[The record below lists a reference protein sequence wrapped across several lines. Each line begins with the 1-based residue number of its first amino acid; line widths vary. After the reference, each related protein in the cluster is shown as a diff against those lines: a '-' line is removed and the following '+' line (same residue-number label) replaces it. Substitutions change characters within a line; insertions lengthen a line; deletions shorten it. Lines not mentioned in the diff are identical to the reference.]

1 MEWEHSSFVN
11 QKSCQGC
18 HMSRTDG
25 VIMTTRPPWYSVK
38 RDNFALH
45 DLVGANKLML
55 DILSNNKTQLGVLS
69 NNFAETIA
77 KTDAMLKRAATV
89 NVIEQRATPNALD
102 FTLQIAS
109 TTGHKLPTSYPSRRA
124 ILHVTVTN
132 SLNQVVF
139 ESGKVNAD
147 GSVVGVDADEQNGVF
162 EPHYDLITSADQ
174 VQVYEAIMG
183 NNLGDV
189 TYTLLRGKEYL
200 KDNRI
205 LPLGF
210 NKATAP
216 SDVRVVGE
224 ALADSNFIGG
234 SDQISYRVSGLPA
247 GNYTVKAELVYQTLS
262 HAFAQDLFADTVT
275 AEVVDFKTMFDA
287 STQKSTVIASAEFA
301 GTVIVPVA

>member
-1 MEWEHSSFVN
+1 MNPNNHPEPLSPDVKQFVETL
-11 QKSCQGC
+11 GIDA
-18 HMSRTDG
+18 REYFEERDG
-25 VIMTTRPPWYSVK
+25 
-38 RDNFALH
+38 
-45 DLVGANKLML
+45 
-55 DILSNNKTQLGVLS
+55 
-69 NNFAETIA
+69 NFAETIA

-89 NVIEQRATPNALD
+89 SLVEQRPTPNALD

-109 TTGHKLPTSYPSRRA
+109 STGHKLPTSYPSRRA

-139 ESGKVNAD
+139 ESGKVKAD

-216 SDVRVVGE
+216 ADVRVVGE

-234 SDQISYRVSGLPA
+234 SDQISYRISGLPA
-247 GNYTVKAELVYQTLS
+247 GNYRSKPSWFTKPCRMRLRRICLPTR
-262 HAFAQDLFADTVT
+262 
-275 AEVVDFKTMFDA
+275 
-287 STQKSTVIASAEFA
+287 
-301 GTVIVPVA
+301 

>member
-1 MEWEHSSFVN
+1 MNPNNHPEPLSPDVKQFVETL
-11 QKSCQGC
+11 GIDA
-18 HMSRTDG
+18 REYFEERDG
-25 VIMTTRPPWYSVK
+25 
-38 RDNFALH
+38 
-45 DLVGANKLML
+45 
-55 DILSNNKTQLGVLS
+55 
-69 NNFAETIA
+69 NFAETIA

-139 ESGKVNAD
+139 ESGKVKDD
-147 GSVVGVDADEQNGVF
+147 GSVAGVDADEQNGVF

-210 NKATAP
+210 NKANAP
-216 SDVRVVGE
+216 SDVRVAGE
-224 ALADSNFIGG
+224 ALAESNFIGG

-247 GNYTVKAELVYQTLS
+247 GNCTVKAELVYQTLS

-287 STQKSTVIASAEFA
+287 STQKSTVIADAEFA
-301 GTVIVPVA
+301 GTVTVPVV